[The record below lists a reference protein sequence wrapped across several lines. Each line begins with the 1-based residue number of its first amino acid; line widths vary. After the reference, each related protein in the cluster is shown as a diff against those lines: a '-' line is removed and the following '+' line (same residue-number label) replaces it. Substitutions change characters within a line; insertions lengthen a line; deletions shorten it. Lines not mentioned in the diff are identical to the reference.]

1 MTDPDR
7 DDPHEGA
14 WFVDCRSGSPAVN
27 EGTFGTFGTE
37 GPEGPETAGVES
49 GTLVPGTAGLADERF
64 RGSGGMLS

>member
-27 EGTFGTFGTE
+27 DGTFGTD
-37 GPEGPETAGVES
+37 GPDGPETAVVES
-49 GTLVPGTAGLADERF
+49 GTLVPGRAGLADERF
-64 RGSGGMLS
+64 RGSGGVLS